1 MMDPNFALLAADARI
16 LSEFVRLI
24 ARQQQDPETFIAQ
37 MKVDVLEWMDR
48 HAAQWPDE
56 ARAAYE
62 ERVDDV
68 LGTAQ
73 NRSVGG

>member
-1 MMDPNFALLAADARI
+1 MTEPDFAPRVADARI
-16 LSEFVRLI
+16 LSELVRII

-37 MKVDVLEWMDR
+37 IKVDVLGWMDQ
-48 HAAQWPDE
+48 HGGAWPPA

-62 ERVDDV
+62 DRVDDV

>member
-1 MMDPNFALLAADARI
+1 MTDPNFALAADARI
-16 LSEFVRLI
+16 LSELVRII
-24 ARQQQDPETFIAQ
+24 ARQQQDPETFIAEI
-37 MKVDVLEWMDR
+37 KVDVLAWLDQYR
-48 HAAQWPDE
+48 AQWPPE

-73 NRSVGG
+73 NSSVGG

>member
-1 MMDPNFALLAADARI
+1 MTDPNFAPLAADARI
-16 LSEFVRLI
+16 LSELVRII
-24 ARQQQDPETFIAQ
+24 AKQQQDPETFIAEI
-37 MKVDVLEWMDR
+37 KVDVLAWLDQHR
-48 HAAQWPDE
+48 AQWPPE

-73 NRSVGG
+73 NSSVGG